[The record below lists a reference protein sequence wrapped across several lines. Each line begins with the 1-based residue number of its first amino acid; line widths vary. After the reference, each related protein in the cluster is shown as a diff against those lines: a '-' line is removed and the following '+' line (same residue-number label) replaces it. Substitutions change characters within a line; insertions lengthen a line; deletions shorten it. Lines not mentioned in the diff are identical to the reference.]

1 MKILCCTCF
10 SVAES
15 FLFQGLWPAT
25 PVEPTLAFTTSLME
39 FTLALVMECQVSI
52 FDLVKA
58 SDFYSHP
65 LIKVRYRFSC
75 KRLHHVIVIR
85 VGQGFWVYGIKGL
98 F

>member
-58 SDFYSHP
+58 LDSHP
-65 LIKVRYRFSC
+65 LIKFRYWFC
-75 KRLHHVIVIR
+75 FKRLHRVIVIR